1 MSTAYLLRL
10 QSLKATPNTQPVDSD
25 VQQQCVSMVYSLSTS
40 KDCKTAYSAHP
51 VNSDSPVT
59 VSQWC
64 TPYPPPKT
72 THSAHSVNSDSP
84 VTVSQWCTPY
94 PSLKTTH
101 SAHPVTVILVQSQ
114 CLNSVLCIH
123 LSRLRT
129 VLTLSTVTVQ
139 SQRLN
144 VLFIHL

>member
-51 VNSDSPVT
+51 VNRDSPVT

-94 PSLKTTH
+94 PPPKTTHSAHLVINVNSDSPGRVSQQCTPYPPLKTTH
-101 SAHPVTVILVQSQ
+101 SAYLVNSECPVIVSQ
-114 CLNSVLCIH
+114 
-123 LSRLRT
+123 
-129 VLTLSTVTVQ
+129 
-139 SQRLN
+139 
-144 VLFIHL
+144 